1 MVVNL
6 NLALL
11 VSNSQISSQDHDQ
24 LKLTCCFPEF
34 DLTVAFELF
43 RLFEINR
50 YSQSFANNTLLKVLT
65 FWTDLYVY
73 LIYNKQIWLF
83 VLFII
88 IPILLLL
95 VSSDSLIG
103 SIYSHKNHTFWNF
116 WLLDQYLINNCDF
129 LDFLTFR

>member
-43 RLFEINR
+43 RLFERYDR

-65 FWTDLYVY
+65 F
-73 LIYNKQIWLF
+73 
-83 VLFII
+83 
-88 IPILLLL
+88 
-95 VSSDSLIG
+95 
-103 SIYSHKNHTFWNF
+103 
-116 WLLDQYLINNCDF
+116 
-129 LDFLTFR
+129 